1 MRRGAWVVCEE
12 HGHVVT
18 SLGMLAPAHR
28 QMVAAKANHHWRGKG
43 GT

>member
-1 MRRGAWVVCEE
+1 
-12 HGHVVT
+12 
-18 SLGMLAPAHR
+18 MLAPAHR